1 MRLSP
6 YDLNN
11 LASYKQIIF
20 QDFMKYLIDPKIP
33 FDRAEEGEQAPQ
45 FISAHFIAF

>member
-1 MRLSP
+1 MRRSP

-20 QDFMKYLIDPKIP
+20 RDFMKYLIDPKIP
-33 FDRAEEGEQAPQ
+33 FDRAEEGE
-45 FISAHFIAF
+45 